1 MKLAPHGLILAAI
14 LAVPAVA
21 ASAPEA
27 TTFPAQTAIP
37 ARLTLLPAQGA
48 IGRDNPFY
56 KGYRPTVVFPGVRD
70 EMMCAVELPSDREK
84 VDPGETVDVALRC
97 VDPVA
102 VRHDAPAFVFK
113 EGGRKVG
120 EGEVRLAGR

>member
-1 MKLAPHGLILAAI
+1 MKLAPHGLILVAI
-14 LAVPAVA
+14 LAVPTVA
-21 ASAPEA
+21 ASAPDT
-27 TTFPAQTAIP
+27 TTFPAETAIP
-37 ARLTLLPAQGA
+37 ARLTLLPAQGP

-56 KGYRPTVVFPGVRD
+56 KGYRPTIVFPGVQD
-70 EMMCAVELPSDREK
+70 EMMCAVELPGDREK

-102 VRHDAPAFVFK
+102 VKPDAPGFVFK

-120 EGEVRLAGR
+120 EGEVSLADR